1 MKKCSLISAF
11 LLLIFSTAT
20 AQWLTEAQRDSI
32 GRLNRADHQLMMK
45 KLGLQDMRP
54 GPSGDPKAPNAANA
68 DESKAKTY
76 ESLPDPLTFNNG
88 KRVKKAGQWPRR
100 KKELFELFD
109 REVYGRMPKNTP
121 EVNWEVMLEKDTL
134 EGDVPVKYQ
143 EWIGRVDNS
152 LYPDIEVN
160 IKLTLVTPAV
170 AKEAVPLVLHYGWG
184 FSFPNNQPGPS
195 WKEQLI
201 DQGWAYAII
210 VPTSYQ
216 ADHGAGLREG
226 IIGLMNQGEPRDQD
240 DWGTLRAWAWGASR
254 AVDLFEK
261 LPDIDADRIGIEGL
275 SRYGKAALVTMA
287 YEPRIAVGFIGSSGA
302 GGAKLLRRNF
312 GEQVENL
319 ASSYEYHW
327 FAGNFI
333 KYGSRLTANDLP
345 VDAHNLVAL
354 CAQRPVFISSG
365 SAEVE
370 GTWVD
375 AKGMFL
381 GGAYASPVYELLG
394 AKGMGTTRFPPQ
406 ETTLMEGDIAFRQH
420 AGGHTTGPNW
430 PYFIE
435 FAHRYFTPEK

>member
-1 MKKCSLISAF
+1 MRKLSLVYF
-11 LLLIFSTAT
+11 LFPLTFSIAT
-20 AQWLTEAQRDSI
+20 AQRLTDAQRDSI
-32 GRLNRADHQLMMK
+32 NALNRTDHQLMME
-45 KLGLQDMRP
+45 KLELSTMRP
-54 GPSGDPKAPNAANA
+54 GPSGDPRDPNAANA
-68 DESKAKTY
+68 DEAKAKTY
-76 ESLPDPLTFNNG
+76 ESLPDPLIFDNG
-88 KRVKKAGQWPRR
+88 KKVKKAGQWPRR

-109 REVYGRMPKNTP
+109 REVYGRVPQNTP
-121 EVNWEVMLEKDTL
+121 RVTWEVRSEKDTV
-134 EGDVPVKYQ
+134 EGDLPVRHR
-143 EWIGRVDNS
+143 EFIGRVDHS
-152 LYPDIEVN
+152 SYPDIEVN
-160 IKLTLVTPAV
+160 IKLTVVTPAG
-170 AKEAVPLVLHYGWG
+170 AEKSVPIILHYGWG
-184 FSFPNNQPGPS
+184 FSFSNNQPGPS

-201 DQGWAYAII
+201 QQGWAYAII

-216 ADHGAGLREG
+216 ADNGAGLREG
-226 IIGLMNQGEPRDQD
+226 IIGLMNKGEPREPD

-254 AVDLFEK
+254 TLDLFEK

-287 YEPRIAVGFIGSSGA
+287 YEPRIAIGFIGSSGA

-345 VDAHNLVAL
+345 VDAHELVAL
-354 CAQRPVFISSG
+354 CAPRPVFISSG

-375 AKGMFL
+375 ARGMFL
-381 GGAYASPVYELLG
+381 GGAYAGPVYELLG
-394 AKGMGTTRFPPQ
+394 KKGLGTMTFPLQ
-406 ETTLMEGDIAFRQH
+406 ETTLMDGEIAFRQH

-430 PYFIE
+430 PYFIK
-435 FAHRYFTPEK
+435 FAQRYFE